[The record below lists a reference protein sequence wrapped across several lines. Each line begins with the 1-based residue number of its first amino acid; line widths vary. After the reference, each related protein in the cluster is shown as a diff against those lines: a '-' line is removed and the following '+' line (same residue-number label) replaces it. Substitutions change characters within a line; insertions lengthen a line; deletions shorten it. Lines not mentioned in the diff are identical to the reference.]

1 MLLGTTPWIIS
12 ESAMKLEGRWLE
24 LTRFGA
30 DGGKGLCEHHG
41 SPRGTPRFPA
51 EAGVRSARA
60 SAFFFELS
68 TRRLGKSI
76 VPTCWSEEED
86 ECEECSLTA
95 GPFCLGKD
103 GGVGLKMD
111 AGDGGKVATC
121 LH

>member
-1 MLLGTTPWIIS
+1 MLSGATPWIIS

-95 GPFCLGKD
+95 GLFCLGKD

>member
-1 MLLGTTPWIIS
+1 M
-12 ESAMKLEGRWLE
+12 A
-24 LTRFGA
+24 GA
-30 DGGKGLCEHHG
+30 RQIRGGWRQGAVRA
-41 SPRGTPRFPA
+41 PRQ
-51 EAGVRSARA
+51 SARNTSFSCRGWGPQRA
-60 SAFFFELS
+60 SKRFFFFELS

>member
-1 MLLGTTPWIIS
+1 MLSGTTPWIIS

-30 DGGKGLCEHHG
+30 DGGKGLCEAVREEHLVFLPGLG
-41 SPRGTPRFPA
+41 SA
-51 EAGVRSARA
+51 AREQA
-60 SAFFFELS
+60 PFFFFELS